1 MDELRQNLIDRL
13 KRDSAN
19 LRQGIEW
26 MESATLKTGDVKD
39 GWLHDRTNETLVSYR
54 ELVAGLERQLEA
66 IERDPT

>member
-1 MDELRQNLIDRL
+1 MDEIRQNLIDRL
-13 KRDSAN
+13 KRDTTN

-26 MESATLKTGDVKD
+26 MESATLKTEGVKD

>member
-13 KRDSAN
+13 KRDIAS
-19 LRQGIEW
+19 LQQGIEW
-26 MESATLKTGDVKD
+26 MESATSKPEGVKD

-54 ELVAGLERQLEA
+54 EMVAHLERQLEA

>member
-1 MDELRQNLIDRL
+1 MDELRQSLIDRL

-26 MESATLKTGDVKD
+26 MESATLKTRDVKD
-39 GWLHDRTNETLVSYR
+39 GRLHDRTNETLVSYR

>member
-13 KRDSAN
+13 KRDIAT

-39 GWLHDRTNETLVSYR
+39 GWLHDRTTETLVTYR

>member
-13 KRDSAN
+13 KRDSAT
-19 LRQGIEW
+19 LRQGVEW
-26 MESATLKTGDVKD
+26 MESATLKTEDVKD

>member
-1 MDELRQNLIDRL
+1 MDELRQSLIDRL

-39 GWLHDRTNETLVSYR
+39 GRLHDRTNETLVSYR